1 MTVLVVIA
9 AVLLAGLL
17 SWAAWTYNGLIGL
30 RNRLKAAWGDIDA
43 LLKRRADLIPNL
55 VAAVR
60 GYAAHEQ
67 RTFESVTAARTNAL
81 LAGGGPE
88 AARVRA
94 EAENVLTRRVHQLLA
109 LAEDYPDL
117 RASANFLQLQA
128 DLTETEND
136 LASARRYYNAVVRD
150 FNTRRETF
158 PNLLIAGPLGFATRE
173 YFELADIEER
183 RAPDVRREAPAESPS
198 PEAPA

>member
-1 MTVLVVIA
+1 MTVLVVLV
-9 AVLLAGLL
+9 AVLLAGLV
-17 SWAAWTYNGLIGL
+17 SWGAGTYNGLIGL
-30 RNRLKAAWGDIDA
+30 RNRLRASWGDIDA

-60 GYAAHEQ
+60 GYAGHEQ
-67 RTFESVTAARTNAL
+67 RTFESVTAARTSAL

-88 AARVRA
+88 DARVRA

-128 DLTETEND
+128 DLTETEDD

-150 FNTRRETF
+150 YNTRRETF
-158 PNLLIAGPLGFATRE
+158 PNLVIAGPLGFAPGE
-173 YFELADIEER
+173 YFELADVAER
-183 RAPDVRREAPAESPS
+183 AAPDVGAAEGSK
-198 PEAPA
+198 